1 MYDDESL
8 EYAAEQ
14 GEDFYQSVANV
25 DPDDEM
31 IVD

>member
-14 GEDFYQSVANV
+14 GQDFYNV
-25 DPDDEM
+25 NNVEADDEALM
-31 IVD
+31 D